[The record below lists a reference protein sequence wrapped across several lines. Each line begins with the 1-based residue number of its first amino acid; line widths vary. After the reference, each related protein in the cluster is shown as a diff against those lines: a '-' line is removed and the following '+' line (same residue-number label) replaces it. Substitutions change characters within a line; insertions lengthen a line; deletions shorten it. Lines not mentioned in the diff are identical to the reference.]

1 MGNTKKLLLRMKAN
15 SMMRKR
21 VNKNMPKSKIF
32 SFFFLVKITKY
43 NNSAKTQKRRNSLFS
58 IFPTVIFITFM
69 LHFFHFIL
77 EILSGLPSIISFI
90 IYCDLFVSVAGTL
103 DQPHP

>member
-1 MGNTKKLLLRMKAN
+1 
-15 SMMRKR
+15 
-21 VNKNMPKSKIF
+21 MPKSKIF
-32 SFFFLVKITKY
+32 SFFSRENYKVQQF
-43 NNSAKTQKRRNSLFS
+43 RRNSKAEEFLIFNFS
-58 IFPTVIFITFM
+58 HRDFHYFL